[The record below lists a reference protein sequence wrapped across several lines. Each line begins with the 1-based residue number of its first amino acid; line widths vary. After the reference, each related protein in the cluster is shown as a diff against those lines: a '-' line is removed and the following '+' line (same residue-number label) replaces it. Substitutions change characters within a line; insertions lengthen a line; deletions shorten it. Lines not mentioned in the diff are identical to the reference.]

1 MMNLIHVKWMASSR
15 MRKLP
20 SFFSL
25 RAFEAAARLQSF
37 ALAGEELHLSPSA
50 ISHQIRSLESYFG
63 KSLFTRSFRRV
74 EPTADGLR
82 LLSRL
87 SAAFD
92 LMEQACHEL
101 SPPQQSRA
109 LAVHCSP
116 SFATK
121 WLGPRLPLFMQQYP
135 DLNISMSSSA
145 DAMDLLRHEEL
156 DITIAYGAA
165 QTRSGI
171 ITEAIG
177 TETIAPLCAPALMQ
191 GRARLTLEQIAALT
205 LIHSSLNPVRW
216 SDWFALQGMA
226 LQPGRPMPSFDRA
239 SLALSAAVNGVGVA
253 LESTRLAQREIAAG
267 ELCVVQDVELVP
279 VQRETHFLS
288 YRATERN
295 NAKIACF
302 RDWIFSQAEEE
313 NIPT

>member
-1 MMNLIHVKWMASSR
+1 

-20 SFFSL
+20 SYFSL

-50 ISHQIRSLESYFG
+50 ISHQIRSLETYFG

-74 EPTADGLR
+74 EPTADGVR
-82 LLSRL
+82 LLTRL

-101 SPPQQSRA
+101 SPPLHSRA

-135 DLNISMSSSA
+135 DLNINMSSSA
-145 DAMDLLRHEEL
+145 DPMDLLRHEEL
-156 DITIAYGAA
+156 DITIAYGAV

-177 TETIAPLCAPALMQ
+177 TETIAPLCAPLLMQ
-191 GRARLTLEQIAALT
+191 GRAKLTLEQIAALT

-216 SDWFALQGMA
+216 SDWFALQGMP

-267 ELCVVQDVELVP
+267 ELCVLQNEGLVP

-288 YRATERN
+288 YRAAERN
-295 NAKIACF
+295 NPKIACF
-302 RDWIFSQAEEE
+302 RDWVFSQAEEE
-313 NIPT
+313 NISV